1 MENEMTVL
9 YSLVG
14 GKVTPY
20 EFNKNLKIILVGVP
34 GAFTPTCTDQHLPGF
49 VENLDE
55 LKEGGI
61 DKVIF
66 FAANDPSVM
75 DAWNKLYGHEDID
88 VLSDHKGEF
97 SKSIG
102 EGVDFGPAYDW
113 RTKRCAYLVENGE
126 IGKKFADPF
135 IQGILEEL

>member
-9 YSLVG
+9 YSLVD

-34 GAFTPTCTDQHLPGF
+34 GAFTPMCTNQHLPGF
-49 VENLDE
+49 AKNLHE
-55 LKEGGI
+55 LKKAGI

-75 DAWNKLYGHEDID
+75 DAWNKLYGHPDID

-102 EGVDFGPAYDW
+102 EDVDFGPAYDW

-126 IGKKFADPF
+126 ISKKFDNPF
-135 IQGILEEL
+135 HEGILEEL

>member
-1 MENEMTVL
+1 MTK
-9 YSLVG
+9 Y
-14 GKVTPY
+14 P
-20 EFNKNLKIILVGVP
+20 KIILVGVP
-34 GAFTPTCTDQHLPGF
+34 GAFTPTCSSQQLPGF
-49 VENLDE
+49 VKNYDE
-55 LKEGGI
+55 IKEGGI

-113 RTKRCAYLVENGE
+113 RTKRCAYLLQDGVFVKEYD
-126 IGKKFADPF
+126 DPF
-135 IQGILEEL
+135 VEGALNDT